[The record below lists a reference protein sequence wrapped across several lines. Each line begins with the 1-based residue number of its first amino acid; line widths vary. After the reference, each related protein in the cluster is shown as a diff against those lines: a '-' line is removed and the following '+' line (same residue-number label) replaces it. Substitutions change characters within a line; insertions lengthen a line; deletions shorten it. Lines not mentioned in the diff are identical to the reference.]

1 MTVPFAKIDYVDG
14 VYIGY
19 VKGVE
24 ITRAATAKKCS
35 DKLSKYVK
43 SQSPS

>member
-35 DKLSKYVK
+35 EKLAKYIRG
-43 SQSPS
+43 QSTS